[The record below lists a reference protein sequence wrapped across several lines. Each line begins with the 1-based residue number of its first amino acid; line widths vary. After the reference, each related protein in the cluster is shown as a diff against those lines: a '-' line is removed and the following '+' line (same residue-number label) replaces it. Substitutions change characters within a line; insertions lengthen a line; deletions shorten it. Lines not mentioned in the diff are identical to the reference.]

1 MKLQSFI
8 LSVMLIGSIS
18 INAFCQNNSTN
29 ELGEAIN
36 RPIELSPSM
45 FSSNLPGKD
54 GEGFDK
60 LLDDDINTFYH
71 STWDVPSEQKEL
83 IFNTEPYIDIQL
95 IKSVY
100 CISFS

>member
-60 LLDDDINTFYH
+60 LKVKVNKKEEKAIEEVLDQI
-71 STWDVPSEQKEL
+71 
-83 IFNTEPYIDIQL
+83 I
-95 IKSVY
+95 
-100 CISFS
+100 